1 MSGTT
6 KRRARTKSP
15 SPRPSSKGPRSR
27 SSSRPIG
34 TRAWSSLPA
43 AHPDYDCFQTMTM
56 VMGMSTT
63 AVMFYWQS
71 AALSGS
77 FIGKGGAEE
86 STASAYITGLG
97 FSSLAVIGSTSV
109 GALRKIVSAR
119 EVGSVEQVGV
129 ACLVQGVFAL
139 VHCVL
144 AGEIGLTVS
153 SLPSGRFWLAAAG
166 SSSLLVLVKTL
177 ETRAYAESDISLCAP
192 FLAFDPVMQLFVGVV
207 FMPLLCPLLSLGC
220 EDADI
225 RYPWHHLLALVC
237 VAMGAFFLGM
247 HERKSGRKLKAGRRL
262 GPLPVGSWYILFNCF
277 IYGVPNPLNSHV
289 GNPGA
294 SSNQWGVT
302 PHSTASR

>member
-1 MSGTT
+1 
-6 KRRARTKSP
+6 
-15 SPRPSSKGPRSR
+15 
-27 SSSRPIG
+27 
-34 TRAWSSLPA
+34 
-43 AHPDYDCFQTMTM
+43 MTM

-237 VAMGAFFLGM
+237 VGHGGILPRHAREKEWTEAEGGTAT
-247 HERKSGRKLKAGRRL
+247 RTSSGWVLVHTLQLLHIRCAQPPQFAR
-262 GPLPVGSWYILFNCF
+262 W
-277 IYGVPNPLNSHV
+277 
-289 GNPGA
+289 
-294 SSNQWGVT
+294 
-302 PHSTASR
+302 